1 MNSDTEENIK
11 CGIVYDPVFEK
22 HQTGLGHPEQKNRA
36 SFIFQKLQDQKL
48 LQFTKNIPV
57 QQCTFETLSL
67 AHNQEY
73 LKRSKK
79 EIDTGLSSLSTGD
92 TAICDQTWNVAS
104 CATGGIINAV
114 KEVVAG
120 RLENA
125 FCITRPPGHHAS
137 SDKGMGFCLFN
148 HVAIAARY
156 AQKKLGVQKILIVDW
171 DVHHGNG
178 TQDIFYEDDS
188 VFFFSTHQSPWYPG
202 TGNREEKGTGPGL
215 GYNLNYPFPA
225 GSGKKEILDYAFASE
240 LPKYMTQFKPELII
254 ISAGFD
260 SRINDPL
267 GQFKLEDR
275 DFFELTKII
284 INLAKEYANGKVIS
298 VLEGGYDLNG
308 LASSSIAHL
317 QALLG
322 ENR

>member
-1 MNSDTEENIK
+1 MNSDTERNIK
-11 CGIVYDPVFEK
+11 CGIVYDPVFEE

-36 SFIFQKLQDQKL
+36 SFIFQKIRDQKL
-48 LQFTKNIPV
+48 LQYTKNIPV
-57 QQCTFETLSL
+57 QQCPLEILSL
-67 AHNQEY
+67 AHDQEY
-73 LKRSKK
+73 LSRSRK
-79 EIDTGLSSLSTGD
+79 EIDAGLSSLSTGD
-92 TAICDQTWNVAS
+92 TAICEQTWKVAS

-114 KEVVAG
+114 KEVIEG
-120 RLENA
+120 RVDNA

-156 AQKKLGVQKILIVDW
+156 AQKNLGVKKILIVDW

-225 GSGKKEILDYAFASE
+225 DSGKKEILDYAFAAE
-240 LPKYMTQFKPELII
+240 LPKYMTKFKPELII

-322 ENR
+322 KNR